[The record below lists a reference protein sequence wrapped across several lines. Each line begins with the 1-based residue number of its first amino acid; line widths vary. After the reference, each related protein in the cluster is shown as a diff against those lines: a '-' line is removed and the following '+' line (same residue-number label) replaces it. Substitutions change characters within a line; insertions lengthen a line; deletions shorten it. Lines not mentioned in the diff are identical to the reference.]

1 MAGSRY
7 KILRQVNMKK
17 NKLRRLLQ
25 IAGISSILLLL
36 LSCENI
42 VDQKASQ
49 DQSDST
55 PTALEGKTY
64 LTIRAKTGNPG
75 RTVLPSLYTDV
86 STLSN
91 FVLKGTLEGET
102 EERNLAS
109 ERHTLSDFQ
118 ESPIEVT
125 AGKWK
130 FTLTA
135 KYTPDPAVPETF
147 YMYSDTI
154 NSTINR
160 GTGNS
165 VNFTLRPQQNEVG
178 FKIHMDLSAQPYITM
193 AKTVLT
199 TLSGDI
205 IIDQTQAPM
214 GSALGSITFE
224 KVNDLVYDPDTD
236 PPEDKPLEP
245 GTYHAIISFYAG
257 NDPTIVNQWESY
269 IRIAPC
275 FVTEASVTMDFN
287 SVYTIT
293 YDKDGGSMEDG
304 SIEIFR
310 YSARS
315 NFNLPI
321 LTKEN
326 KVFLGWKNSGTDTI
340 ITKITSGMSG
350 DLTLVPEFA
359 DPILYVSA
367 SSGNDETNTGFSSSS
382 PLKTMDK
389 EGGALDKILE
399 YGKSNLAWTIKISG
413 ETSGKPRGYSGTNQN
428 YGQIELPAEI
438 TSEVA
443 KSILITGATEHS
455 NWLETSVP
463 DNLDSIFRGGNG
475 SANNLSSGDSN
486 GAALVVNT
494 AVPVT
499 ITNLKITG
507 GSGNY
512 GGGIFIKEGAT
523 VSLGDGV
530 LITGNYAN
538 KGGAVFN
545 QGTLFVYG
553 SAVIGDKDSPTFAN
567 TDSNS
572 VKNGLSANFAS
583 EGGGI
588 YNGDTADTIP
598 KTKIIANLYLGYRPS
613 DEGLPEVSEWTGG
626 IYFNGAD
633 NGGGVLNARKSKVY
647 MSSGILKNNQ
657 VTSKGGGIHNIAG
670 RVEMSGGQIIHNRVQ
685 HYSSIVRGGG
695 INNQYEQCVFV
706 MSGGVIN
713 ENVAW
718 ARSGTN
724 AQGGGVYNGGK
735 MFMYGSAI
743 IGNPDKHTQPW
754 FTLGT
759 SEADDTGDYGNLSN
773 MGGGIYN
780 ANTTDTVGKLYM
792 GYRPDESD
800 MPVEENLRGGVY
812 YNYCKHYSNSGTS
825 NWGGGGIY
833 SYTSGSGEFLLSSG
847 TIAYNA
853 TGDDGG
859 AIWMQSTTIAGG
871 GDNGV
876 SIHDNTAEG
885 KGNAIYVYSN
895 QKYNL
900 TLSGDIEIPFDE
912 TNPHDIYLAGSGSNY
927 SKILIAG
934 DLIGGFS
941 ALITPEVY
949 DETHKLVDLA
959 SGSTANLAAECDCFS
974 VTPQTKDDEG
984 NELTPPVNWKINS
997 TGKLKVASSSSGV
1010 TITRTNPEVSLTPT
1024 SGTLIFEV
1032 TGLIDPGEAENDV
1045 NVDIQYYDSEYDWIT
1060 YDASEGDNW
1069 SCSWESNI
1077 FTLNLYQFSPDD
1089 RYRVLFSDTDDN
1101 TLLEYE
1107 FTVVDLPVQTIN
1119 IGSLDSDGLT
1129 SAVQSAVEIFGGGKV
1144 KLEFTGTNNTDGVNL
1159 YSIVAGALDS
1169 YQAAE
1174 LDFSECSGNVVS
1186 EVPDNAFWNKFSGN
1200 GAITLSNSTTKIGKQ
1215 AFAQNSTITV
1225 SNLTNVTEI
1234 GEKAFYQNATYSGIG
1249 DISLDSVTSIGNA
1262 AFGNCVIGTLYL
1274 GTSTNITIDENAFYD
1289 SESSWNPNST
1299 IITELN
1305 IGNFTGDVKTPFNK
1319 CYRLLKFV
1327 VPDTNTV
1334 YYTDSEGSKLYLKS
1348 DNSEYMSTK

>member
-1 MAGSRY
+1 
-7 KILRQVNMKK
+7 V
-17 NKLRRLLQ
+17 
-25 IAGISSILLLL
+25 
-36 LSCENI
+36 
-42 VDQKASQ
+42 
-49 DQSDST
+49 
-55 PTALEGKTY
+55 ALEGKTY
-64 LTIRAKTGNPG
+64 LTIHAKTGNPG
-75 RTVLPSLYTDV
+75 RTVLPSLYVNVNNLTD
-86 STLSN
+86 
-91 FVLKGTLEGET
+91 FVLTGTPEDEGAEPINI
-102 EERNLAS
+102 EKES
-109 ERHTLSDFQ
+109 LSALQ
-118 ESPIEVT
+118 ESPIEVI

-135 KYTPDPAVPETF
+135 KYTPDPDNAPSTF
-147 YMYSDTI
+147 YYYSDTI
-154 NSTINR
+154 NPTINR

-178 FKIHMDLSAQPYITM
+178 FKIYMELPTPTLITKVQCVLS
-193 AKTVLT
+193 
-199 TLSGDI
+199 TLSGDEI
-205 IIDQTQAPM
+205 KKETQEPL
-214 GSALGSITFE
+214 STETLESFTFE
-224 KVNDLVYDPDTD
+224 KKDSIDSPDR
-236 PPEDKPLEP
+236 LEP
-245 GTYHAIISFYAG
+245 GTYHVLFSFYAG
-257 NDPTIVNQWESY
+257 DDPTIVNQWESY

-287 SVYTIT
+287 TVHTIT
-293 YDKDGGSMEDG
+293 YDKNGGSIEDG
-304 SIEIFR
+304 SVEIFR

-315 NFNLPI
+315 NFDLPI
-321 LTKEN
+321 LTKGN
-326 KVFLGWKNSGTDTI
+326 QIFLGWKNSDTDTI

-350 DLTLVPEFA
+350 DLTLVAEFA

-389 EGGALDKILE
+389 EGGALDKILK
-399 YGKSNLAWTIKISG
+399 YGKSNLAWTIKIDG

-455 NWLETSVP
+455 NWLNEATIP
-463 DNLDSIFRGGNG
+463 DDWDTINRGGNG

-553 SAVIGDKDSPTFAN
+553 SAVIGDKDSTTFAN

-598 KTKIIANLYLGYRPS
+598 KTKIIANLYLGYKPS
-613 DEGLPEVSEWTGG
+613 GEGLPEVSEWTGG
-626 IYFNGAD
+626 IYFNGASS
-633 NGGGVLNARKSKVY
+633 GGGILNARKSKVY
-647 MSSGILKNNQ
+647 MSSGILKNNE

-670 RVEMSGGQIIHNRVQ
+670 RVEMSGGKIVHNRV
-685 HYSSIVRGGG
+685 HNNSSTMRGGG
-695 INNQYEQCVFV
+695 IYNEYAQCVFV
-706 MSGGVIN
+706 MSGGIIN
-713 ENVAW
+713 ENSAW
-718 ARSGTN
+718 SRSNGSTN
-724 AQGGGVYNGGK
+724 AYGGGVCNGGI
-735 MFMYGSAI
+735 MFMYGTAV
-743 IGNPDKHTQPW
+743 IGDSDKTTQPW
-754 FTLGT
+754 FTEGAN
-759 SEADDTGDYGNLSN
+759 ENEDTGEYGNRAN
-773 MGGGIYN
+773 IGGGIYN
-780 ANTTDTVGKLYM
+780 DANTTDNCGKLYI
-792 GYRPDESD
+792 GYQPTESDEPDEAD
-800 MPVEENLRGGVY
+800 LDGGVY
-812 YNYCKHYSNSGTS
+812 YNYSKHYSGNGTS
-825 NWGGGGIY
+825 VWGGGGIY
-833 SYTSGSGEFLLSSG
+833 SYSSANGKFLMHSG

-853 TGDDGG
+853 TADDGG
-859 AIWMQSTTIAGG
+859 AIWMHSSTIAGG

-959 SGSTANLAAECDCFS
+959 SASTANLAAETQCFS

-997 TGKLKVASSSSGV
+997 TGKLKVASSSSEV
-1010 TITRTNPEVSLTPT
+1010 TITRTNPEASLTPT

-1174 LDFSECSGNVVS
+1174 LDFSESSGNVVS

-1234 GEKAFYQNATYSGIG
+1234 GEKAFYQNATYSGLG

-1348 DNSEYMSTK
+1348 NDSEYMSTK